1 MKWVRSNIKCG
12 SRLALFALALQFALS
27 FGHFH
32 AEAAQATPVVQSL
45 QQASFDHESDQ
56 QPSGDVC
63 EICAVIAMAST
74 VLSATPPSLVLP
86 QTVDFSYLTTDPGF
100 VHSNSA
106 SLAFQPRAPPI
117 S

>member
-1 MKWVRSNIKCG
+1 MKWVRSNIKYG

-32 AEAAQATPVVQSL
+32 ADAAQATPAFQSL
-45 QQASFDHESDQ
+45 QQAPFGHESDQ
-56 QPSGDVC
+56 PSGDPC

-74 VLSATPPSLVLP
+74 VQSATPPSLVLP
-86 QTVDFSYLTTDPGF
+86 QAVDFLYLTTDAGF
-100 VHSNSA
+100 VHPNSA
-106 SLAFQPRAPPI
+106 GVAFQPRAPPI

>member
-1 MKWVRSNIKCG
+1 
-12 SRLALFALALQFALS
+12 LS

-32 AEAAQATPVVQSL
+32 AEAAQATPTVQSL
-45 QQASFDHESDQ
+45 QQAPFDHESDQ
-56 QPSGDVC
+56 QSSGDAC

-86 QTVDFSYLTTDPGF
+86 QAVDFSYLTTDAGF
-100 VHSNSA
+100 VRPNSA
-106 SLAFQPRAPPI
+106 SAAFQPRAPPI